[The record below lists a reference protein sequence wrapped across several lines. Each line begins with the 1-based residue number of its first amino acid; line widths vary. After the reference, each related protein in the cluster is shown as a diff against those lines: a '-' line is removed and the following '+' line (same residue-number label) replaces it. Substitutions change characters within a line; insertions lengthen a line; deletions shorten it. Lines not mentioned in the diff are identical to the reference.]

1 MPPPGRCLRRL
12 ERTVLSRM
20 PVRADGAFVFGM
32 AAEPDDGEAA
42 CGDRAET
49 FMYGIVIG
57 GFHELGCYASASDF
71 FRYNGMPYIQPSIL
85 YTV

>member
-1 MPPPGRCLRRL
+1 
-12 ERTVLSRM
+12 M
-20 PVRADGAFVFGM
+20 PVRADGTFVFGM

-49 FMYGIVIG
+49 FMHGIVIG

-71 FRYNGMPYIQPSIL
+71 LWYDGMPYVKSSVF